1 MAPGESSS
9 KDDGRTDS
17 AVYWKNN
24 LEQKNLEQKKI
35 NKIWHRVAVITR
47 RPQTMWGRAPPPPP
61 PAAFGIDQVKA
72 FLGALPSRAD
82 ALAAARAKLVEGARA
97 TDRPTRFSSGPRPP
111 PRVPRSRV

>member
-47 RPQTMWGRAPPPPP
+47 RPQTMWGRAPPPP